1 MQESY
6 KVFVRKWFQMFAFA
20 CVVSMWS
27 AAGARAGLVLDISS
41 VANADVAI
49 QGTGSG
55 ATFAFQNNGMGQG
68 FDITKSSGLGDA
80 VGLFG
85 TINGTFSYS
94 TASITSI
101 GPGQT
106 APVSTSS
113 GATLAIT
120 DSKNVSLT
128 AAISGV
134 DIATLGTAGVINVD
148 GAINL
153 TNVHYSGTNTDLL
166 ELKNDV
172 AASGGIVALTFQFVP
187 GATLTQ
193 MAAGGSDPTS
203 YSGTIATASIPE
215 PGTLLLGCIALGTI
229 AVGATW
235 RKYVGPETK

>member
-1 MQESY
+1 
-6 KVFVRKWFQMFAFA
+6 MFALA
-20 CVVSMWS
+20 SVIGICSGS
-27 AAGARAGLVLDISS
+27 GARAGLILDISS
-41 VANADVAI
+41 VANADVAL
-49 QGTGSG
+49 QGSGSG
-55 ATFAFQNNGMGQG
+55 ATIAFQTNQAGQG

-85 TINGTFSYS
+85 TISGTFSYS

-113 GATLAIT
+113 GATLTIT
-120 DSKNVSLT
+120 DGNNVSLT

-134 DIATLGTAGVINVD
+134 DIATVGTGGIINVN

-166 ELKNDV
+166 DLKNDV

-187 GATLTQ
+187 GETLTQ

-215 PGTLLLGCIALGTI
+215 PGSVLLGCIALGTI
-229 AVGATW
+229 AVGVTW
-235 RKYVGPETK
+235 RKYVLRETK